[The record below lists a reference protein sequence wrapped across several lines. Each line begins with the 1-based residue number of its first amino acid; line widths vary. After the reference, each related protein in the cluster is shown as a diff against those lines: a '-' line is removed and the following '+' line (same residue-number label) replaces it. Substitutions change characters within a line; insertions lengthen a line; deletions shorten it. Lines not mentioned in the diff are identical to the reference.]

1 MNQLALR
8 ISRHLSEVIHRT
20 ALVSA
25 PFEFVTLD
33 GVFPDEVYS
42 EMLRQLPENSYY
54 RQLKHSD
61 AILANGQSARL
72 QFPLQRANITR
83 LPDSQRAFWD
93 EVTEGVSSS
102 EVQEAWRSKFRITL
116 EQVSH
121 KPIANIKFRPEVTLF
136 RDLRGYKIS
145 IHPDSPRKAVTTQ
158 YYLPSDDSQVHLG
171 TIFHGRDADGAYNE
185 ARTMRFVPNSG
196 YAFAVSPVSYHSVK
210 PMKDGDKPRNS
221 LMVMWKYD
229 RGPLVEGFK
238 SSRTQVRAW
247 YDRLRRRSPAEVGES
262 RYE

>member
-1 MNQLALR
+1 MSQMAQR
-8 ISRHLSEVIHRT
+8 ISRHLSVLIDRT

-33 GVFPDEVYS
+33 GVFPDEVYN
-42 EMLRQLPENSYY
+42 ELLRLLPENSYY
-54 RQLKHSD
+54 RELKHSD

-72 QFPLQRANITR
+72 QFPLQHANITR

-93 EVTEGVSSS
+93 EVTDGVSSAQ
-102 EVQEAWRSKFRITL
+102 VQDAWRRKFRITL
-116 EQVSH
+116 EQVSR
-121 KPIANIKFRPEVTLF
+121 KPIADIKFRPEVTLF

-158 YYLPSDDSQVHLG
+158 FYLPSDDSQVHLG
-171 TIFHGRDADGAYNE
+171 TIFHSRDTAGGYHE
-185 ARTMRFVPNSG
+185 AQTMRFAPNSG
-196 YAFAVSPVSYHSVK
+196 YAFGVSPVSYHSVN
-210 PMKDGDKPRNS
+210 PMQTGDKPRDS

-238 SSRTQVRAW
+238 SGRTQVRAL
-247 YDRLRRRSPAEVGES
+247 YDRLRGRSPAEVGEGQ
-262 RYE
+262 YE